1 LEQLEELD
9 TLEEKAK
16 VTVNRGDTMNPSSPS
31 TTRNKGQK
39 RRIRL
44 FMFFVLCIA
53 VWTGYTLYLQSDALA
68 EKEAQLEALKL
79 EAAAVQQQQAELTYK
94 VSRLNDKE
102 YIAELA
108 RKHFFYTKPGETIY
122 VIPE

>member
-1 LEQLEELD
+1 MNG
-9 TLEEKAK
+9 TTP
-16 VTVNRGDTMNPSSPS
+16 VPNR
-31 TTRNKGQK
+31 KGQK

-44 FMFFVLCIA
+44 FLFFVLCFS
-53 VWTGYTLYLQSDALA
+53 VWTGYTLYMQSGVLA
-68 EKEAQLEALKL
+68 EKEAELAALKQ
-79 EAAAVQQQQAELTYK
+79 EAANVQQTQAELTYK

-108 RKHFFYTKPGETIY
+108 RKHYFLSKPGEIIY